1 MALASEPGN
10 ATLPAMPEMPLA
22 SLAAAVHASHSE
34 PSGLPEETNE
44 HDVAFILELAH
55 GLHAAGTPAHRLETA
70 MSDISARIGL
80 ETQFFSTP
88 TAILVGIGRSSRQH
102 LSLLRVEPA
111 DQGLERLQR
120 LDAVVSEVSRG
131 TLNVAEAVARV
142 REIHHAPRRFGP
154 VVTTLAYVL
163 ASACGARFLSGG
175 WREVATASVIGLLV
189 GLLSM
194 LGRTNKAIERVV
206 EPVSALGA
214 AVLAPAAAILLGRM
228 STLTATIAGVISLLP
243 GLALTTALTE
253 LATRH
258 LVAGTTRLA
267 GAMAVFLTLALGV
280 ALGHQAVELLPRV
293 AEARHSTPLPA
304 WTEWLALG
312 LAPLASAVQLRAM
325 PKQFAWILF
334 AGALAY
340 LSARAG
346 SRALGPELGAF
357 AAALLLGSVSN
368 LYARLL
374 DRPAS
379 VLAVPGILMLVPGSL
394 GFRSMTWLL
403 QQDVVHGLK
412 TLVQMSLVA
421 VALVGGLLFANVI
434 VPPRRAT

>member
-1 MALASEPGN
+1 
-10 ATLPAMPEMPLA
+10 MPEVPLA
-22 SLAAAVHASHSE
+22 SLVAAASRSEASGAPEASSSE
-34 PSGLPEETNE
+34 PDAHEV
-44 HDVAFILELAH
+44 DVAFILELAH

-70 MSDISARIGL
+70 MADISARIGL

-88 TAILVGIGRSSRQH
+88 TAILVGIGRPSQQH
-102 LSLLRVEPA
+102 VSLLRVEPG
-111 DQGLERLQR
+111 DQGLERLEN
-120 LDAVVSEVSRG
+120 LDAIVSQVSSG
-131 TLNVAEAVARV
+131 KLDVAQAVARV
-142 REIHHAPRRFGP
+142 RAIRDAPQRFGP
-154 VVTTLAYVL
+154 ATTTLAYVL
-163 ASACGARFLSGG
+163 ASACGARFLHGG
-175 WREVATASVIGLLV
+175 WREVTTASIIGLLV
-189 GLLSM
+189 GALSI
-194 LGRTNKAIERVV
+194 LGRSNKAIERVI

-228 STLTATIAGVISLLP
+228 STLTATIAGMISLLP

-258 LVAGTTRLA
+258 LAAGTTRLA
-267 GAMAVFLTLALGV
+267 GAMTVFLTLGLGV
-280 ALGHQAVELLPRV
+280 ALGHQAVELLPHV
-293 AEARHSTPLPA
+293 AEARHSTPLPG

-325 PKQFAWILF
+325 PRQFGWILA

-357 AAALLLGSVSN
+357 TAALLLGAVSN
-368 LYARLL
+368 LYARLM

-379 VLAVPGILMLVPGSL
+379 VLVVPGILMLVPGSL
-394 GFRSMTWLL
+394 GFRSVNWLL
-403 QQDVVHGLK
+403 QQDVVNGLR